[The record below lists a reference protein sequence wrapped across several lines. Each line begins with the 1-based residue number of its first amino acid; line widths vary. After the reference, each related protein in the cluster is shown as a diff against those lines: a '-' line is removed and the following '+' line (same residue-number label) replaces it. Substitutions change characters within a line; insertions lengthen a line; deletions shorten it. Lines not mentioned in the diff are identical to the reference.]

1 VIGHWLFFFRPAAD
15 WCKPGGRFASLEITH
30 LIFGVWMPELESAR
44 WIELRKENAMKT
56 YKVPRNGANRRAFLK
71 NGAVAAGVAT
81 MVPALLTSAIPASG
95 KEGPEEKSGRL
106 TPGDAAMLRFA
117 AAAEILETDFWVQYN
132 ELGGV
137 PNTKEVP
144 GGSGNPLYTAA
155 LQVLDSD
162 MPQYIHDNTDDEFTH
177 QNFLNAYL
185 VSKGADPV
193 SLEAFRTLAGSS
205 ATGSSGKLRLTN
217 LTELTVDTS
226 WWTRYRIGDHNPDL
240 EPSFVF
246 PPAVPDL
253 LKGKHTAIPR
263 TDADTSD
270 PNFLQA
276 IANTAGFHFATIE
289 QGGTSLYP
297 AMAQRATH
305 QEVLRIL
312 ISIGPTETMHFQT
325 WQDKAGNATPLTA
338 VDPVTGVSVTFPD
351 LSSAGED
358 LKANLIMPEPCP
370 FISPK
375 LPPCSV
381 IRPTE
386 TKNIAKGV
394 VKFLTDMGLFAGQS
408 SAFFAFLNDL
418 AEDAD
423 EAHRER
429 N

>member
-1 VIGHWLFFFRPAAD
+1 VTNAILQLFKR
-15 WCKPGGRFASLEITH
+15 GS
-30 LIFGVWMPELESAR
+30 
-44 WIELRKENAMKT
+44 
-56 YKVPRNGANRRAFLK
+56 NRRSFLK
-71 NGAVAAGVAT
+71 KGAVAAGAA
-81 MVPALLTSAIPASG
+81 ALGAGMFDQRLSAFDQ
-95 KEGPEEKSGRL
+95 EGREEKSGRL
-106 TPGDAAMLRFA
+106 TPGDAALLRFA
-117 AAAEILETDFWVQYN
+117 AAAEILETDFWIQYN

-137 PNTKEVP
+137 PNTSEVP
-144 GGSGNPLYTAA
+144 GGSGNTPYTMA
-155 LQVLDSD
+155 LQNLDAD

-193 SLEAFRTLAGSS
+193 SLEPFRTLLGST

-217 LTELTVDTS
+217 LTQLTVDTS
-226 WWTRYRIGDHNPDL
+226 WWTRYRIGDRNPDL
-240 EPSFVF
+240 DPGFTF
-246 PPAVPDL
+246 PQAVPDL
-253 LKGKHTAIPR
+253 NQGQHTAIPR
-263 TDADTSD
+263 TDADASD

-305 QEVLRIL
+305 HEVLRIL

-325 WQDKAGNATPLTA
+325 WQDKAGNAPMLTA
-338 VDPVTGVSVTFPD
+338 VDPVTGVSVSFPD
-351 LSSAGED
+351 LTSADED

-370 FISPK
+370 FISRN

-394 VKFLTDMGLFAGQS
+394 VKFLTDMGLFIGQS
-408 SAFFAFLNDL
+408 PEFFALMHDL

-423 EAHRER
+423 AARR
-429 N
+429 GRD